1 MIHFRL
7 HWCPGSQKAERSR
20 RTRRTEDCLRI
31 HLVGAKSAE
40 KSGRGLAAPEHSL
53 LKVYAQPGF
62 ANPRR
67 GKRQR
72 FDDVLERNGIGFLV
86 NRTEG
91 GDHAE
96 QWRYDGQSK
105 PPEAF
110 SSGARYNPLLV
121 VVVHVAV
128 AGKV

>member
-1 MIHFRL
+1 MSL
-7 HWCPGSQKAERSR
+7 AATR
-20 RTRRTEDCLRI
+20 RARRTEDCLRFR
-31 HLVGAKSAE
+31 LVGAKPAE
-40 KSGRGLAAPEHSL
+40 ESSRGVASPEHSL
-53 LKVYAQPGF
+53 LKVDAQPGF
-62 ANPRR
+62 ANPLRS
-67 GKRQR
+67 KRQR
-72 FDDVLERNGIGFLV
+72 FDDALERNGIGFLV

-96 QWRYDGQSK
+96 QWRDDGQSE

-110 SSGARYNPLLV
+110 SAGARYNPLLV